1 MFNSLVMN
9 DPHENT
15 VGDNESEDNTNEV
28 KQDNLEAAKVQ
39 ELRSKTKRKK

>member
-1 MFNSLVMN
+1 MN

-15 VGDNESEDNTNEV
+15 VGDNESDDDTYEV
-28 KQDNLEAAKVQ
+28 KQDNLDAAKVQ

>member
-1 MFNSLVMN
+1 MN
-9 DPHENT
+9 DSHENT
-15 VGDNESEDNTNEV
+15 AGDNESEDNTYEV